1 MNSNEWILIH
11 VANLEVGTA
20 VTANSD
26 LLPAAPASF
35 LLAGDDVAVGAT
47 RHAGVQGHIQ
57 VPEGR
62 CVSVCLSS
70 VLSVTCKL
78 LVPTSHRC

>member
-1 MNSNEWILIH
+1 MNSNEWIRII
-11 VANLEVGTA
+11 VANLEVSPA
-20 VTANSD
+20 VTGNGD
-26 LLPAAPASF
+26 LLPSTPVSF

-78 LVPTSHRC
+78 LVPTSYRC